1 MWTRFTSHLYVRIW
15 LAVVATVVVLTFLV
29 GAAWRLTRDPPQLPI
44 REVLVH
50 NSAGE
55 VIGTAQTRPDRKLGD
70 DLEFEV
76 VTKDGQTLNL
86 LLPRPKR
93 PPGSPWMRPPF
104 GFGFGWMLGLVGLA
118 VALGAYPVMR
128 RLTLR
133 LEALQRGVERW
144 GAGDLSARVNADGR
158 DEVAFLA
165 ERFNHAAER
174 IETLMDSHKALLAN
188 ASHELRSPLARIR
201 MGLELL
207 APTLGTDVSSRGLA
221 GRGSRD
227 ASPLSPVQAC
237 SSTLGAAG
245 SSPSGAELAWGGPAR
260 RSVSPTLAAKQK
272 DEILRSINELDQLID
287 EILLASRLDAK
298 QADAE
303 PFETLDLTGLAAE
316 ECARVNAELQAELD
330 MGIARNGHSLTVQ
343 GSPRLLRR
351 LLRNL
356 LENAR
361 RYSNGDISLELAQI
375 RSGARQLAVVK
386 VHDRGPGVPGDQRER
401 IFEPF
406 YRLPGAS
413 EREGGVGLGLALVK
427 SISQR
432 HGGSVRCEA
441 RPGGGASFIV
451 ELPMVDKRS

>member
-1 MWTRFTSHLYVRIW
+1 MWGRFTSHLYVRIW
-15 LAVVATVVVLTFLV
+15 LAVVATVVILTFLV
-29 GAAWRLTRDPPQLPI
+29 GAAWRLSADPPQLPI

-50 NSAGE
+50 NDKGE
-55 VIGTAQTRPDRKLGD
+55 VIGTAQTKPDRKLGD
-70 DLEFEV
+70 DLEFDV
-76 VTKDGQTLNL
+76 VTKDGQALSL

-93 PPGSPWMRPPF
+93 PPSNPWMRPPF

-144 GAGDLSARVNADGR
+144 GAGDLSARVNADGK

-165 ERFNHAAER
+165 ERFNNAAER
-174 IETLMDSHKALLAN
+174 IETLMESHKTLLAN

-201 MGLELL
+201 MGLELMGID
-207 APTLGTDVSSRGLA
+207 A
-221 GRGSRD
+221 
-227 ASPLSPVQAC
+227 ASPQ
-237 SSTLGAAG
+237 
-245 SSPSGAELAWGGPAR
+245 R
-260 RSVSPTLAAKQK
+260 Q
-272 DEILRSINELDQLID
+272 EISRSITELDQLID

-316 ECARVNAELQAELD
+316 ECARVNAELSAELGKAPD
-330 MGIARNGHSLTVQ
+330 TGLGMDATSHSLTVQ

-351 LLRNL
+351 LIRNL

-361 RYSNGDISLELAQI
+361 RYSTGDINLELAQT
-375 RSGARQLAVVK
+375 RVGSKQLAVVK
-386 VHDRGPGVPGDQRER
+386 VHDRGPGVPAGQRER

-451 ELPMVDKRS
+451 ELPVAPAMAPAIA

>member
-1 MWTRFTSHLYVRIW
+1 MWARFTSHLYVRIW

-29 GAAWRLTRDPPQLPI
+29 GAAWRLSADPPQLPI

-50 NSAGE
+50 NEKGE
-55 VIGTAQTRPDRKLGD
+55 VIGTAQTKPDRKLGD
-70 DLEFEV
+70 DLEFDV
-76 VTKDGQTLNL
+76 VTKDGQALSL

-93 PPGSPWMRPPF
+93 PPNNPWMRPPF

-118 VALGAYPVMR
+118 VAMGAYPVMR
-128 RLTLR
+128 RLTQR

-144 GAGDLSARVNADGR
+144 GAGDLSARVNAEGT

-165 ERFNHAAER
+165 RRFNHAAER
-174 IETLMDSHKALLAN
+174 IETLMESHKSLLAN

-201 MGLELL
+201 MGLELM
-207 APTLGTDVSSRGLA
+207 GTDA
-221 GRGSRD
+221 
-227 ASPLSPVQAC
+227 ASPQ
-237 SSTLGAAG
+237 
-245 SSPSGAELAWGGPAR
+245 R
-260 RSVSPTLAAKQK
+260 K
-272 DEILRSINELDQLID
+272 EISRSITELDQLID

-303 PFETLDLTGLAAE
+303 PFESLDLTGLAAE
-316 ECARVNAELQAELD
+316 ECARVNAELSAELGKD
-330 MGIARNGHSLTVQ
+330 TSAGMGMDASSHSLTVQ

-351 LLRNL
+351 LIRNL

-361 RYSNGDISLELAQI
+361 RYSTGEINLELAQA
-375 RSGARQLAVVK
+375 RAGSRQLAVVK
-386 VHDRGPGVPGDQRER
+386 VHDRGPGVPADQRER

-441 RPGGGASFIV
+441 RPGGGASFVV
-451 ELPMVDKRS
+451 ELPVAH